1 MAGNGQGRDQI
12 IGEIEALDAERSAAT
27 IAADRGALDRII
39 GEDLRY
45 VHGSGADENKTLY
58 LERLGNG
65 YYDYQSLK
73 VLQRDFRVLGDVVL
87 VNGDIAID
95 VIVDKSKHKKFTSRY
110 LQVWA
115 RRDAQWKMISWQSTP
130 LPS

>member
-1 MAGNGQGRDQI
+1 MAANEQDI
-12 IGEIEALDAERSAAT
+12 IKTIEALDAERSAAT
-27 IAADRGALDRII
+27 IAADRPALERLI

-45 VHGSGADENKTLY
+45 IHGSGADESKALY

-73 VLQRDFRVLGDVVL
+73 PGKRDFRVLGEVVL
-87 VNGDIAID
+87 VNGDIDID
-95 VIVDKSKHKKFTSRY
+95 VIVDKTKHKQFTSRY

-115 RRDAQWKMISWQSTP
+115 KRAAGWQMISWQSTP
-130 LPS
+130 LPG